1 MDIFVNIFFWI
12 FIFAIVIQLSY
23 ALFFFLR
30 LSFYKSKKGTFN
42 GGVSVI
48 ICAKD
53 ESENL
58 ARNLPSF
65 LEQNYPTF
73 EVIVVNDQSEDGTKY
88 LLQDLE
94 KKYKNL
100 KVVTIDD
107 HIISRVGKKFAL
119 AMGIKTAQYDY
130 VLLSDA
136 DCASVS
142 KNWIKDM
149 SASFSE
155 KDIVLGISPYKKQKG
170 LLNKLIRF
178 DEFIVM
184 IQYLSFALAKTP
196 YMGVGRNLGYKKSL
210 FFSVKGF
217 ASHMHIASGDDDLFV
232 QEVATRNNVAIQ
244 IDSDADITSIPKDSY
259 SDWLY
264 QKKRHIST
272 SKYYKRLHK
281 ILLFL
286 FPFSQALFWFPA
298 IILFV
303 FHSFLYPFP
312 NGLILIS
319 SLFLGRILLYYFVY
333 FNAMKKLRHFDLFF
347 LFPIIEFAYLLVQLF
362 FVLLKSDYKQKSW
375 K

>member
-1 MDIFVNIFFWI
+1 MDIFINIFFWI
-12 FIFAIVIQLSY
+12 FVFAIVIQIFY
-23 ALFFFLR
+23 ALFFFLS
-30 LSFYKSKKGTFN
+30 LSFYKEKKGTFN

-58 ARNLPSF
+58 AKNLPSF
-65 LEQNYPTF
+65 LEQDYPTF

-100 KVVTIDD
+100 KIVTIDE

-119 AMGIKTAQYDY
+119 TIGIKTAQYDY

-136 DCASVS
+136 DCATVS
-142 KNWIKDM
+142 ENWIRKM
-149 SASFSE
+149 SSFFSE

-170 LLNKLIRF
+170 LLNKFIRF

-184 IQYLSFALAKTP
+184 LQYLSFALAKTA

-217 ASHMHIASGDDDLFV
+217 ASHIHIPSGDDDLFV

-244 IDSDADITSIPKDSY
+244 IDNDADITSMPKDSY
-259 SDWLY
+259 SDWSY

-272 SKYYKRLHK
+272 SKYYKKSHK

-303 FHSFLYPFP
+303 FNSFLFPFP
-312 NGLILIS
+312 NGLIFIS

-347 LFPIIEFAYLLVQLF
+347 LFPLIEFAYLFVQLF
-362 FVLLKSDYKQKSW
+362 FVLLKSSYKQKSW

>member
-1 MDIFVNIFFWI
+1 VDIFVNIFFWI
-12 FIFAIVIQLSY
+12 FVFAIVIQFFY

-30 LSFYKSKKGTFN
+30 LSFYKGKKGTFN

-58 ARNLPSF
+58 AKNLPSF
-65 LEQNYPTF
+65 LEQDYPIF

-107 HIISRVGKKFAL
+107 HIISRQGKKFAL
-119 AMGIKTAQYDY
+119 TIGIKTSQYDY

-136 DCASVS
+136 DCATVS
-142 KNWIKDM
+142 NNWIRKM

-170 LLNKLIRF
+170 LLNKFIRF

-184 IQYLSFALAKTP
+184 LQYLSFALAKTA

-217 ASHMHIASGDDDLFV
+217 ASHIHIPSGDDDLFV
-232 QEVATRNNVAIQ
+232 QEVATKNNVAIQ
-244 IDSDADITSIPKDSY
+244 IDNDADITSMPKDSY
-259 SDWLY
+259 SDWSY

-272 SKYYKRLHK
+272 SKYYKKLYK

-286 FPFSQALFWFPA
+286 FPFSQALFWFSS

-303 FHSFLYPFP
+303 FHSFLFPFP
-312 NGLILIS
+312 NGMILIS

-362 FVLLKSDYKQKSW
+362 FVLLKSRYRQKSW

>member
-12 FIFAIVIQLSY
+12 FVFSIVIQLFY

-30 LSFYKSKKGTFN
+30 LSFYKEKKGAFN

-58 ARNLPSF
+58 SKNLPSF
-65 LEQNYPTF
+65 LEQDYPTF
-73 EVIVVNDQSEDGTKY
+73 EVIVVNDQSVDGTKY

-119 AMGIKTAQYDY
+119 TIGIKTAQYDY
-130 VLLSDA
+130 ILLSDA
-136 DCASVS
+136 DCATVS
-142 KNWIKDM
+142 NNWIRKM

-170 LLNKLIRF
+170 LLNKFIRF

-184 IQYLSFALAKTP
+184 IQYLSFALAKIP

-210 FFSVKGF
+210 FFVS
-217 ASHMHIASGDDDLFV
+217 
-232 QEVATRNNVAIQ
+232 
-244 IDSDADITSIPKDSY
+244 ITP
-259 SDWLY
+259 
-264 QKKRHIST
+264 
-272 SKYYKRLHK
+272 
-281 ILLFL
+281 
-286 FPFSQALFWFPA
+286 
-298 IILFV
+298 
-303 FHSFLYPFP
+303 
-312 NGLILIS
+312 
-319 SLFLGRILLYYFVY
+319 
-333 FNAMKKLRHFDLFF
+333 
-347 LFPIIEFAYLLVQLF
+347 LF
-362 FVLLKSDYKQKSW
+362 FVLITGISLVFFG
-375 K
+375 

>member
-1 MDIFVNIFFWI
+1 MDIFINIFFWI
-12 FIFAIVIQLSY
+12 FVFAIVIQIFY

-30 LSFYKSKKGTFN
+30 LSFYKEKKGTFN
-42 GGVSVI
+42 EGVSVI

-58 ARNLPSF
+58 SKNLPSF
-65 LEQNYPTF
+65 LEQDYPTF

-100 KVVTIDD
+100 KIVTIDE

-119 AMGIKTAQYDY
+119 TIGIKTAQYDY

-136 DCASVS
+136 DCATVS
-142 KNWIKDM
+142 NNWIRKM

-155 KDIVLGISPYKKQKG
+155 KDIILGISPYKKQKG
-170 LLNKLIRF
+170 LLNKFIRF

-184 IQYLSFALAKTP
+184 LQYLSFALAKTT

-217 ASHMHIASGDDDLFV
+217 ASHIHIPSGDDDLFV

-244 IDSDADITSIPKDSY
+244 IDNDADITSMPKDSY
-259 SDWLY
+259 SDWSY

-272 SKYYKRLHK
+272 SKYYKKSHK

-303 FHSFLYPFP
+303 FHSFLFPFP
-312 NGLILIS
+312 NGLIFIS

-347 LFPIIEFAYLLVQLF
+347 LFPLIEFAYLFVQLF
-362 FVLLKSDYKQKSW
+362 FVLLKSRYRQKSW

>member
-12 FIFAIVIQLSY
+12 FVFAIFIQFFY
-23 ALFFFLR
+23 ALFFFVR

-42 GGVSVI
+42 AGVSVI

-53 ESENL
+53 ESKNL
-58 ARNLPSF
+58 ANNLPSF

-94 KKYKNL
+94 KKHKNL
-100 KVVTIDD
+100 KVVTIED
-107 HIISRVGKKFAL
+107 HIISRIGKKFAL

-136 DCASVS
+136 DCESVS
-142 KNWIKDM
+142 KNWIKKM

-184 IQYLSFALAKTP
+184 LQYLSYALAKTP

-217 ASHMHIASGDDDLFV
+217 ASHMHIASGDDDLFI

-244 IDSDADITSIPKDSY
+244 IDSDADIISIPKDTY
-259 SDWLY
+259 SDWFY

-281 ILLFL
+281 MLLFL
-286 FPFSQALFWFPA
+286 FPFSQALFWFSA

-303 FHSFLYPFP
+303 FNSFLYSLPD
-312 NGLILIS
+312 GLILVL
-319 SLFLGRILLYYFVY
+319 SLFLVRILLYYFVY
-333 FNAMKKLRHFDLFF
+333 FNTMKKLRHFDLFF
-347 LFPIIEFAYLLVQLF
+347 FYPIIEFAYLLVQLF